1 LSLKHLAISA
11 ARCNSSRIDS
21 IHSGLTVLLMR
32 AVEFTTEL
40 GKQPVVMIPED
51 AAAKLPKSG
60 RARVIVLTPDDP
72 EDAEWRTSAYEQFV
86 RGDSTEDAVYDS
98 YQ

>member
-1 LSLKHLAISA
+1 
-11 ARCNSSRIDS
+11 
-21 IHSGLTVLLMR
+21 MR

-40 GKQPVVMIPED
+40 GKQPVVTIPQEV
-51 AAAKLPKSG
+51 AAKLPKSG

-72 EDAEWRTSAYEQFV
+72 GDAEWRSGAYEQFV
-86 RGDSTEDAVYDS
+86 REEAPEDAVYDK

>member
-1 LSLKHLAISA
+1 
-11 ARCNSSRIDS
+11 
-21 IHSGLTVLLMR
+21 MR

-40 GKQPVVMIPED
+40 GKQPVVTIPQEV
-51 AAAKLPKSG
+51 AAKLPKSG

-72 EDAEWRTSAYEQFV
+72 GDAEWRSGGYEQFV
-86 RGDSTEDAVYDS
+86 REEAPEDAVYDK

>member
-1 LSLKHLAISA
+1 
-11 ARCNSSRIDS
+11 
-21 IHSGLTVLLMR
+21 MR

-40 GKQPVVMIPED
+40 GKQPVVTIPQEV
-51 AAAKLPKSG
+51 AAKLPKSG

-72 EDAEWRTSAYEQFV
+72 EDDEWRSGAYEQFV
-86 RGDSTEDAVYDS
+86 REEAPEDAVYDR